1 MQDYA
6 LHSVV
11 MFFYS
16 PLSLTVP
23 ESLFHDS
30 DILEEKKSHICRMS
44 FNFGLCD
51 VSLQLNLGYAFLT
64 GNSQK

>member
-16 PLSLTVP
+16 PFSVIVP
-23 ESLFHDS
+23 ESLFHDV

-44 FNFGLCD
+44 FNFGLCG
-51 VSLQLNLGYAFLT
+51 VSSQLNLGYAFLT
-64 GNSQK
+64 GTSQK